1 MQLKIRKYLYLLAFP
16 VLFFACKKDKNTG
29 TEDKGYAYFPLE
41 IGRYVDY
48 SVMEVHIDAP
58 VGVYDTSRYLMR
70 QINDSVFIDDEGRS
84 SVRVARYWRTSD
96 TLPWVI
102 KDVWYATQLPTR
114 LEQVEED
121 LRYIKMIFPVEEEE
135 EWNGNAFN
143 TIEAWDYIYE
153 APETPRTFG
162 TQSFENT
169 VNILQRDVF
178 NFVEYEKAFET
189 YAYNV
194 GLVRKYYAVL
204 QIQNFDSTNVLRG
217 DIIDQTVIGYGHE

>member
-1 MQLKIRKYLYLLAFP
+1 
-16 VLFFACKKDKNTG
+16 
-29 TEDKGYAYFPLE
+29 
-41 IGRYVDY
+41 
-48 SVMEVHIDAP
+48 
-58 VGVYDTSRYLMR
+58 
-70 QINDSVFIDDEGRS
+70 
-84 SVRVARYWRTSD
+84 
-96 TLPWVI
+96 
-102 KDVWYATQLPTR
+102 

-143 TIEAWDYIYE
+143 TIEAWDYLYE

-162 TQSFENT
+162 TQSFDNT